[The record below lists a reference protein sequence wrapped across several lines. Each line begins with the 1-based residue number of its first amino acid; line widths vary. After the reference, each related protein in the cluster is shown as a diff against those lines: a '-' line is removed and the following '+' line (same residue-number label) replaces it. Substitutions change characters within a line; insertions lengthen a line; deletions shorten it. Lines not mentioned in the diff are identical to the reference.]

1 MKCLFNIPVKD
12 TQCGLKCIPLKA
24 YHEIRTRLTERRFV
38 FDVELASL
46 LIRKKYQLEQ
56 VAIDWQESPGS
67 TVKISSAFRMAASLL
82 VIRLRLFLGNNN

>member
-1 MKCLFNIPVKD
+1 MH
-12 TQCGLKCIPLKA
+12 PLLSKIETS
-24 YHEIRTRLTERRFV
+24 HDLHDMTV
-38 FDVELASL
+38 D
-46 LIRKKYQLEQ
+46 QLEQ